1 MKIRANLKVMPPLA
15 ALMLL
20 ATVGCGRDTV
30 RVYNV
35 DTNEAVA
42 ATPPPASAP
51 ATMGSGM
58 PATMPTGLPMP
69 DTSSLPALKYT
80 AVPAGWQEKPPTQ
93 MRLASFL
100 IVENGKQAD
109 VSVVPLGGTGGG
121 DIANVNRWRGQV
133 GLQPLSDDDLQ
144 KVVEAVKIDGLTANL
159 YDVAGNDTGEADVQR
174 ILAAILHRNGTV
186 WFFKVS
192 GESALVEKQKPAF
205 LDFLKSVQFTG
216 QAAATAPMDMSQ
228 LPPMHPPIG
237 GMAPGAAAAMAPA
250 ANIGEQPVWT
260 VPSDWKTG
268 PLTQFL
274 VAKFIVPGAGEAMA
288 EVNVS
293 LLAGDGGGLQPNVNR
308 WRQQMAVAPAS
319 EDELAKLPSIEVP
332 GGKAIL
338 VDINGTNPRTGKPG
352 RLVGLILPQ
361 GGQTWFYKLMG
372 DTATVAAQKDALINF
387 VKSAKY
393 PGIS

>member
-80 AVPAGWQEKPPTQ
+80 VPPGWQEKPPTEI
-93 MRLASFL
+93 RLASFS
-100 IVENGKQAD
+100 IAENGKQAD
-109 VSVVPLGGTGGG
+109 VSVVPLGGMGGG
-121 DIANVNRWRGQV
+121 DLANVNRWRGQV
-133 GLQPLSDDDLQ
+133 GLQQITD
-144 KVVEAVKIDGLTANL
+144 EALAKLAEPVQVAGLAANL

-174 ILAAILHRNGTV
+174 ILGAILHRDDSV
-186 WFFKVS
+186 WFFKIT
-192 GESALVEKQKPAF
+192 GEAALVEKQKPA
-205 LDFLKSVQFTG
+205 LIQFLKTLQFSG
-216 QAAATAPMDMSQ
+216 QAAAPAMDLSQ
-228 LPPMHPPIG
+228 LPPSHPPIG
-237 GMAPGAAAAMAPA
+237 GMSPA
-250 ANIGEQPVWT
+250 SQGGLVALEEVGPHPTWT
-260 VPSDWKTG
+260 VPDGWQTG

-274 VAKFIVPGAGEAMA
+274 VAKYLIAGSGDAKA

-293 LLAGDGGGLQPNVNR
+293 SLALDGGGLQSNVNR
-308 WRQQMAVAPAS
+308 WRQQLGVVQAS
-319 EDELAKLPSIEVP
+319 EDDLAKLPVIEVP
-332 GGKAIL
+332 GGKATL
-338 VDINGTNPRTGKPG
+338 VDIAGTNPRTGKPG
-352 RLVGLILPQ
+352 RLVGLILPL

-372 DTATVAAQKDALINF
+372 DAATVAAQKDALIKF
-387 VKSAKY
+387 VQSAKY
-393 PGIS
+393 PGN

>member
-80 AVPAGWQEKPPTQ
+80 VPPGWQEKPPTEI
-93 MRLASFL
+93 RLASFS
-100 IVENGKQAD
+100 IAENGKQAD
-109 VSVVPLGGTGGG
+109 VSVVPLGGMGGG
-121 DIANVNRWRGQV
+121 DLANVNRWRGQV
-133 GLQPLSDDDLQ
+133 GLQQITD
-144 KVVEAVKIDGLTANL
+144 EALAKLAEPVQVAGLAANL

-174 ILAAILHRNGTV
+174 ILGAILHRDDSV
-186 WFFKVS
+186 WFFKIT
-192 GESALVEKQKPAF
+192 GEAALVEKQKPA
-205 LDFLKSVQFTG
+205 LIQFLKTLQFSG
-216 QAAATAPMDMSQ
+216 QAAAPAMDLSQ
-228 LPPMHPPIG
+228 LPPSHPPIG
-237 GMAPGAAAAMAPA
+237 GMSPA
-250 ANIGEQPVWT
+250 SQGGLVALEEVGPHPTWT
-260 VPSDWKTG
+260 VPDGWQTG

-274 VAKFIVPGAGEAMA
+274 VAKYLIAGSGDAKA

-293 LLAGDGGGLQPNVNR
+293 SLALDGGGLQSNVNR
-308 WRQQMAVAPAS
+308 WRQQLGVVQAS
-319 EDELAKLPSIEVP
+319 EDDLAKLPFIEVP
-332 GGKAIL
+332 GGKATL
-338 VDINGTNPRTGKPG
+338 VDIAGTNPRTGKPG
-352 RLVGLILPQ
+352 RLVGLILPL

-372 DTATVAAQKDALINF
+372 DADTVAAQKDALIKF
-387 VKSAKY
+387 VQSAKY
-393 PGIS
+393 PGN

>member
-80 AVPAGWQEKPPTQ
+80 VPPGWQEKPPTEI
-93 MRLASFL
+93 RLASFS
-100 IVENGKQAD
+100 IAENGKQAD
-109 VSVVPLGGTGGG
+109 VSVVPLGGMGGG
-121 DIANVNRWRGQV
+121 DLANVNRWRGQV
-133 GLQPLSDDDLQ
+133 GLQQITD
-144 KVVEAVKIDGLTANL
+144 EALAKLAEPVQVAGLAANL

-174 ILAAILHRNGTV
+174 ILGAILHRDDSV
-186 WFFKVS
+186 WFFKIT
-192 GESALVEKQKPAF
+192 GEAALVEKQKPA
-205 LDFLKSVQFTG
+205 LIQFLKTLQFSG
-216 QAAATAPMDMSQ
+216 QAAAPAMDLSQ
-228 LPPMHPPIG
+228 LPPSHPPIG
-237 GMAPGAAAAMAPA
+237 GMSPA
-250 ANIGEQPVWT
+250 SQGGLVALEEVGPHPTWT
-260 VPSDWKTG
+260 VPDGWQTG

-274 VAKFIVPGAGEAMA
+274 VAKYLIAGSGDAKA

-293 LLAGDGGGLQPNVNR
+293 SLALDGGGLQSNVNR
-308 WRQQMAVAPAS
+308 WRQQLGVVQAS
-319 EDELAKLPSIEVP
+319 EDDLAKLPVIEVP
-332 GGKAIL
+332 GGKATL
-338 VDINGTNPRTGKPG
+338 VDIAGTNPRTGKPG
-352 RLVGLILPQ
+352 RLVGLILPL

-372 DTATVAAQKDALINF
+372 DADTVAAQKDALIKF
-387 VKSAKY
+387 VQSAKY
-393 PGIS
+393 PGN

>member
-80 AVPAGWQEKPPTQ
+80 VPPGWQEKPPTEI
-93 MRLASFL
+93 RLASFS
-100 IVENGKQAD
+100 IAENGKQAD
-109 VSVVPLGGTGGG
+109 VSVVPLGGMGGG
-121 DIANVNRWRGQV
+121 DLANVNRWRGQV
-133 GLQPLSDDDLQ
+133 GLQQITD
-144 KVVEAVKIDGLTANL
+144 EALAKLAEPVQVAGLAANL

-174 ILAAILHRNGTV
+174 ILGAILHRDDSV
-186 WFFKVS
+186 WFFKIT
-192 GESALVEKQKPAF
+192 GEAALVEKQKPA
-205 LDFLKSVQFTG
+205 LIQFLKTLQFSG
-216 QAAATAPMDMSQ
+216 QAAAPAMDLSQ
-228 LPPMHPPIG
+228 LPPSHPPIG
-237 GMAPGAAAAMAPA
+237 GMSPA
-250 ANIGEQPVWT
+250 SQGGLVALEEVGPHPTWT
-260 VPSDWKTG
+260 VPDGWQTG

-274 VAKFIVPGAGEAMA
+274 VAKYLIAGSGDAKA

-293 LLAGDGGGLQPNVNR
+293 SLALDGGGLQSNVNR
-308 WRQQMAVAPAS
+308 WRQQLGVAQAS
-319 EDELAKLPSIEVP
+319 EDDLAKLPSIDVP
-332 GGKAIL
+332 GGKATL
-338 VDINGTNPRTGKPG
+338 VDIAGTNPRTGKPG
-352 RLVGLILPQ
+352 RLVGLILPL

-372 DTATVAAQKDALINF
+372 DAATVAAQKDALIKF
-387 VKSAKY
+387 VQSAKY
-393 PGIS
+393 PGN

>member
-80 AVPAGWQEKPPTQ
+80 VPPGWQEKPPTEI
-93 MRLASFL
+93 RLASFS
-100 IVENGKQAD
+100 IAENGKQAD
-109 VSVVPLGGTGGG
+109 VSVVPLGGMGGG
-121 DIANVNRWRGQV
+121 DLANVNRWRGQV
-133 GLQPLSDDDLQ
+133 GLQQITD
-144 KVVEAVKIDGLTANL
+144 EALAKLAEPVQVAGLAANL

-174 ILAAILHRNGTV
+174 ILGAILHRDDSV
-186 WFFKVS
+186 WFFKIT
-192 GESALVEKQKPAF
+192 GEAALVEKQKPA
-205 LDFLKSVQFTG
+205 LIQFLKTLQFSG
-216 QAAATAPMDMSQ
+216 QAAAPAMDLSQ
-228 LPPMHPPIG
+228 LPPSHPPIG
-237 GMAPGAAAAMAPA
+237 GMSPA
-250 ANIGEQPVWT
+250 SQGGLVALEEVGPHPTWT
-260 VPSDWKTG
+260 VPDGWQTG

-274 VAKFIVPGAGEAMA
+274 VAKYLIAGSGDAKA

-293 LLAGDGGGLQPNVNR
+293 SLALDGGGLQSNVNR
-308 WRQQMAVAPAS
+308 WRQQLGVVQAS
-319 EDELAKLPSIEVP
+319 EDDLAKLPFIEVP
-332 GGKAIL
+332 GGKATL
-338 VDINGTNPRTGKPG
+338 VDIAGTNPRTGKPG
-352 RLVGLILPQ
+352 RLVGLILPL

-372 DTATVAAQKDALINF
+372 DAATVAAQKDALIKF
-387 VKSAKY
+387 VQSAKY
-393 PGIS
+393 PGN